1 MNEDLQKK
9 LSSLEQL
16 IAIQED
22 SVIAGS
28 NSVQYM
34 HGMLNGLICAH
45 SIFANQEPVYLS
57 RAIKRRNGNI
67 RHKNKIKAGR
77 IK

>member
-22 SVIAGS
+22 SVIAGDS
-28 NSVQYM
+28 SVQYM

-45 SIFANQEPVYLS
+45 AMFANQSPVYLS
-57 RAIKRRNGNI
+57 RAIKRRVGNI
-67 RHKNKIKAGR
+67 RHKNKIETKR
-77 IK
+77 VK